1 MIRRKKLT
9 IFTDAKD
16 TTTVLELKKIIE
28 GMFTLNIYIYNSI
41 NILFRYSENTSS
53 KSATIQQR

>member
-16 TTTVLELKKIIE
+16 TTTVHELKKIIE
-28 GMFTLNIYIYNSI
+28 GDFHEKKTRIFII
-41 NILFRYSENTSS
+41 
-53 KSATIQQR
+53 